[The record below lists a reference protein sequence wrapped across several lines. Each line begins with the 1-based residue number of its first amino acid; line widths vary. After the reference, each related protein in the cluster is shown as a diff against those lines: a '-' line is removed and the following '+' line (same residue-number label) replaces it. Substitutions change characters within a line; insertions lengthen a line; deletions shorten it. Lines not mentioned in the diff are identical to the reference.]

1 MIEQNTEQAGKHR
14 VDATH
19 SEMNYLEYLNLNSKK
34 NLGPRS
40 LITIT
45 QYQVKWLRKSLKFF
59 RLLEKNEW
67 TRFQVK

>member
-34 NLGPRS
+34 IFRTQ
-40 LITIT
+40 ITDYYNTIPG
-45 QYQVKWLRKSLKFF
+45 
-59 RLLEKNEW
+59 
-67 TRFQVK
+67 